1 MIIELW
7 IQLRLAKEPHVV
19 FLVSVQRNE
28 NIYLGRYVDRYMGK
42 TKTDCNSLSSID
54 ISGIKCFHGR
64 FNFIK

>member
-7 IQLRLAKEPHVV
+7 IQLWLAKEPHVV
-19 FLVSVQRNE
+19 FLVSVQRDE

-42 TKTDCNSLSSID
+42 TKTDGNSLSSID